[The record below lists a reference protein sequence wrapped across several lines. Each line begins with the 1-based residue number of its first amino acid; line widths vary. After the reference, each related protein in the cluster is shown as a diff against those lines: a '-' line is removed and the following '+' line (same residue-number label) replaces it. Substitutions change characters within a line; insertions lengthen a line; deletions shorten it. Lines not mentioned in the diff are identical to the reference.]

1 MFLFALELTRSSIEI
16 EIEIVLLYLVIR
28 IISVRAIHLFKPD
41 ESYSFL
47 LLPMLLQYIFTAG
60 HWGTHYISVSL

>member
-1 MFLFALELTRSSIEI
+1 MFLFALELTRSSI

-28 IISVRAIHLFKPD
+28 IISVRAIHLFKLD

-47 LLPMLLQYIFTAG
+47 LLPMLLQYISTAG